1 MKKYRLTK
9 ALSFLGLIVA
19 GMTYAQSNENYVQS
33 INCQNDDCTKKS
45 ENIIYFDGLGRP
57 KQIINVK
64 ATSSGKDLVTPIT
77 YDGLGRQVKNIL
89 PVPATT
95 QNSNIHS
102 GIANENTANSYYA
115 VTNAFSEKKIE
126 NSPLNRVF
134 ERANAGEAWK
144 MSSGKTQKLTYEANA
159 GNEVKAFATTTST
172 NTVNNVSNTVS
183 VLSIASANSGFYPVG
198 TLYKNTVT
206 DEDGNLVV
214 QFQNG
219 RGQTILIRK
228 NDGTQNIDTYYVY
241 NEYNQQAFIIPPK
254 AVKQIEQNNTITDI
268 ILNELCY
275 QYRYDGK
282 DREVEKKLPGKDWEF
297 TVYDRQDRPVLTQDG
312 TLRTVNNNFNGK
324 GWIFTKYDEFGRIA
338 YTGFFSNTATRQV
351 MQNALN
357 SMAANPYNNEKRNS
371 ASFNL
376 QGLDVYYDK
385 QAFPTGSMT
394 LLTVNYYD
402 TYPPEAPEVP
412 TTILGQY
419 TLPQTL
425 GANDDAS
432 TNSLQTASYVKNI
445 EDNNWTKT
453 FNYYDSMGRLISTK
467 TTNHLWG
474 YTNKEFK
481 LNFTGL
487 VEESYTNHRR
497 TRIAQEVF
505 IKERFVYDDQN
516 RLVKK
521 YHQVD
526 NLQEELLAENS
537 YNDIGELIN
546 KKTGNNTGTP
556 LQSVDYTYNVRGW
569 LTSINNPNNTNFN
582 NKLFGFEL
590 KYENPADPTFAPAKY
605 NGNISEFDWKT
616 ANGNML
622 RRYAYKHDKL
632 DRLKDATYHEPLTT
646 VPVTNGYSELL
657 TYDVNGNIQTLK
669 RYQAYDNTPL
679 LIDDL
684 NYEIYKGN
692 QLIKV
697 TDNSSNNLGYSLGG
711 NTIAYDVNGNMT
723 NHLDKGI
730 TNISYNYLNLPKE
743 VKFAKDN
750 NTLKFIYRAD
760 GIKLQKAYTYY
771 ASKSGSTITENTD
784 YLDGFQ
790 YENDGGT
797 GSTFN
802 LKFFPTSEGYYDF
815 EKKRYVYN
823 YEDHLGNIRLAYY
836 KGDNNLATIDKETNY
851 YPLGLEYAD
860 YNGTYTQ
867 TPSYRYGF
875 QGQEKQKETGWSSFK
890 WRNGI
895 PELGRFFNV
904 DPLSE
909 QYNTWSVYAFSGNRL
924 IDSRELEGL
933 EPQKVNKVSLPDDP
947 IEFAEFIGGG
957 FNSLRAAFS
966 NNVARTAN
974 VLTNDAIRNK
984 YEVDDDGSLILMTGV
999 PKESFKEKVVNG
1011 SFDLA
1016 TIGLTLGGGPEG
1028 ALMSQ
1033 GTKPAYLKAFESV
1046 KAFQKAEARALKL
1059 SQKARPNM
1067 PFTKSGKEA
1076 VKDLNKI
1083 KNGGKTKCVKCKIE
1097 TVPGKKSKRGEVP
1110 PKNET
1115 QVDHIYPE
1123 SLGGEG
1129 VPTNGQILC
1138 RDCNI
1143 KKSNKL

>member
-9 ALSFLGLIVA
+9 AFSFLGLIVA
-19 GMTYAQSNENYVQS
+19 GMAYAQSNDNYVQS

-64 ATSSGKDLVTPIT
+64 ATSTGKDLVTPIT
-77 YDGLGRQVKNIL
+77 YDGFGRQVKNIL

-95 QNSNIHS
+95 QNSAIHS
-102 GIANENTANSYYA
+102 GITNENTANSYYG
-115 VTNAFSEKKIE
+115 VSNAFSEKE
-126 NSPLNRVF
+126 LESSPLDRVLQQ
-134 ERANAGEAWK
+134 ANAGEAWK
-144 MSSGKTQKLTYEANA
+144 MSSGKTQKFTYEANT
-159 GNEVKAFATTTST
+159 GNEVKAFVTTTST
-172 NTVNNVSNTVS
+172 NTINNISNSVS
-183 VLSIASANSGFYPVG
+183 VLSIASANSGFYPTG

-206 DEDGNLVV
+206 DEDGSPVI

-275 QYRYDGK
+275 QYRYDGQ
-282 DREVEKKLPGKDWEF
+282 DREVEKKLPGKDWQF
-297 TVYDRQDRPVLTQDG
+297 TVYDKQDRPVLTQDG
-312 TLRTVNNNFNGK
+312 ALRTVNNNFNSK
-324 GWIFTKYDEFGRIA
+324 GWIFTKYDEFGRVA

-371 ASFNL
+371 APFNL

-445 EDNNWTKT
+445 EDNNWTRS

-474 YTNKEFK
+474 YTNKELK

-516 RLVKK
+516 RLLKK

-569 LTSINNPNNTNFN
+569 LTSINNPNNANFN

-590 KYENPADPTFAPAKY
+590 KYETPANATFAPAKY

-711 NTIAYDVNGNMT
+711 NNISYDLNGNMT

-760 GIKLQKAYTYY
+760 GIKLQKTYTYY

-790 YENDGGT
+790 YESQDDI
-797 GSTFN
+797 SS

-909 QYNTWSVYAFSGNRL
+909 KYAYQSHYNFSENRVV
-924 IDSRELEGL
+924 DNVELEGL
-933 EPQKVNKVSLPDDP
+933 EGEDYRFRLSMKQKGGVQARAEREDQEVNSATFMGVISVMTP
-947 IEFAEFIGGG
+947 IEDAY
-957 FNSLRAAFS
+957 SLFS
-966 NNVARTAN
+966 GKDFKGNAVSTEE
-974 VLTNDAIRNK
+974 AIK
-984 YEVDDDGSLILMTGV
+984 MLALSLAPEV
-999 PKESFKEKVVNG
+999 KVE
-1011 SFDLA
+1011 A
-1016 TIGLTLGGGPEG
+1016 KAG
-1028 ALMSQ
+1028 AIAL
-1033 GTKPAYLKAFESV
+1033 
-1046 KAFQKAEARALKL
+1046 KAEAKAEAKAAAKAEANAVLKKPY
-1059 SQKARPNM
+1059 SKNRPSYGKGQVETVWETAKQKNGKVYDPNTGEELKWNKAQKPRQWDM
-1067 PFTKSGKEA
+1067 GHKPGHEYRKLHKNYMDGKIPKDEFLKQYKNPNNYQPESKSANRSGKYE
-1076 VKDLNKI
+1076 
-1083 KNGGKTKCVKCKIE
+1083 
-1097 TVPGKKSKRGEVP
+1097 KK
-1110 PKNET
+1110 
-1115 QVDHIYPE
+1115 
-1123 SLGGEG
+1123 
-1129 VPTNGQILC
+1129 
-1138 RDCNI
+1138 
-1143 KKSNKL
+1143 